1 MSNYYDYT
9 SISSLMK
16 DKSKTLNKN
25 IKIKDN
31 DLQKYKIK
39 LSQEKEKIP
48 LDNNIK
54 VNKNPK
60 NNINEKKENGIEY
73 EDTPNPDKEEKK
85 DKSDN
90 INDILNQMLS
100 QKETKLLTDS
110 QYVSFDN
117 FIGDN
122 SCYVNV
128 IMHFLYLFP
137 CVNDFLIKKYQEKLK
152 QIEKEKANQKEKQ
165 IETPKE
171 KEKEAQKGPEKEE
184 QKETQKKEESNSESK
199 KDSPT
204 PTQIS
209 KEIVTKK
216 PEDGISSID
225 KKKKKKDELNDFLF
239 NLGKILN
246 SYQEILAKNDS
257 KFNITNLN
265 TIDLRKSLSICSDNK
280 FKLNCISD
288 PVEFLIYILD
298 IINKENSEEI
308 HLYFHLKLIEEV
320 RCMNFCPFKSNRK
333 YDKDNFIYQIYVE
346 EIFNYIKNQKLTFD
360 DFRDNLFMLSYYS
373 LQNEMNTCQKCNS
386 IKNKILIC
394 NNEDGTPKFLLVN
407 CVWNNVKPDL
417 KEVIKFLYFIS
428 LIEQL
433 DNLFL
438 CPSKNEKSNYYLHGI
453 IFYSF
458 TLCHYINL
466 IFNLQKNVFTLYNDT
481 GIMEFD
487 NMNEVY
493 NYITKEQLKKN
504 NKAYFYPVLLV
515 YGKENIYDEKI
526 LMKLKRTNKINYEI
540 LLEECD
546 KLVIKTKDKP
556 KDKPLTKEE
565 IDKNMRELMLA
576 QIKFERQSLENK
588 YLNKDKESDEIYSYL
603 MNENNNGNGGLKR
616 LNIINN
622 NEPKKNKIGI
632 NNNTNGF
639 LHGIKDNKKV
649 NKSSSLDKRFTG
661 LANNQNKLYNPYNVG
676 HNNYG
681 LPKRTTMG
689 TNGYRPSYGYN
700 PYEY

>member
-39 LSQEKEKIP
+39 LSQEKEKIH

-54 VNKNPK
+54 ANKNPK
-60 NNINEKKENGIEY
+60 NNNNEKKENGIEY

-225 KKKKKKDELNDFLF
+225 KKKKKKNKEVELNNFLF
-239 NLGKILN
+239 NLGKVLN
-246 SYQEILAKNDS
+246 SYQDILASNDT
-257 KFNITNLN
+257 KKNITNLN
-265 TIDLRKSLSICSDNK
+265 TKDLRKSLSICSDNQ

-288 PVEFLIYILD
+288 PVELLIYILD
-298 IINKENSEEI
+298 LIHKENSEEI

-320 RCMNFCPFKSNRK
+320 RCSNFCPFKSNRK
-333 YDKDNFIYQIYVE
+333 YDKDNFIYQIYVK
-346 EIFNYIKNQKLTFD
+346 EIFNYIKNQKLNFD
-360 DFRDNLFMLSYYS
+360 NFKENLFMLSYYS
-373 LQNEMNTCQKCNS
+373 IQNELNKCEKCNS

-394 NNEDGTPKFLLVN
+394 NNEDGSPKFLLVN
-407 CVWNNVKPDL
+407 CVWNNARPDL
-417 KEVIKFLYFIS
+417 HEIIQFLYFIS
-428 LIEQL
+428 LIEKL
-433 DNLFL
+433 DNLFI
-438 CPSKNEKSNYYLHGI
+438 CPSKTENTNYYLIGI

-466 IFNLQKNVFTLYNDT
+466 IYNLQKNVFTLYNDT
-481 GIMEFD
+481 GIIEFE
-487 NMNEVY
+487 NMYEVY
-493 NYITKEQLKKN
+493 RYITIEQIKKN
-504 NKAYFYPVLLV
+504 NKSYFYPVLLI
-515 YGKENIYDEKI
+515 YGKENIYEENTI
-526 LMKLKRTNKINYEI
+526 LLHKRTNKVNYE
-540 LLEECD
+540 LLLTECD
-546 KLVIKTKDKP
+546 KLTKEDKL
-556 KDKPLTKEE
+556 KEKPLTEE
-565 IDKNMRELMLA
+565 EKRKNYNELLMA
-576 QIKFERQSLENK
+576 QIKYETMNRESNYGKENDDIFNFSRNKERDYRFDLRK
-588 YLNKDKESDEIYSYL
+588 LNDD
-603 MNENNNGNGGLKR
+603 NEQKKIRSNNFLQTSKT
-616 LNIINN
+616 NN
-622 NEPKKNKIGI
+622 R
-632 NNNTNGF
+632 
-639 LHGIKDNKKV
+639 KV
-649 NKSSSLDKRFTG
+649 NKSSSVDPKSYNSSRG
-661 LANNQNKLYNPYNVG
+661 SSSSNNGNKLLYNPYNIVG
-676 HNNYG
+676 NNFRHRDLGILGSNYG
-681 LPKRTTMG
+681 
-689 TNGYRPSYGYN
+689 NYN
-700 PYEY
+700 HY